1 MTLGMG
7 WTVET
12 LNTAVDA
19 ELDALPASLRARV
32 TRIVERI
39 EAVGL
44 ENVGEPHVKHLE
56 GKLWEIRAKGADGI
70 ARALYITVTGR
81 RVVILHAF
89 VKKTQTTPATAL
101 DIARQR
107 AKQVT
112 P

>member
-1 MTLGMG
+1 MN

-12 LNTAVDA
+12 LNATVDA
-19 ELDALPASLRARV
+19 ELDALPVSLRARL

-44 ENVGEPHVKHLE
+44 GNVGEPHVKHLE

-81 RVVILHAF
+81 RIVILHVF
-89 VKKTQTTPATAL
+89 VKKAQKTPVTAL
-101 DIARQR
+101 DIARKR
-107 AKQVT
+107 AQQVAL
-112 P
+112 